1 MHRDYPLVS
10 LPLKLATTDLLIL
23 VVYLAAMVAFGSLF
37 GRKKQDLEDY
47 TVGGRDLPWWALLL
61 SIVATET
68 STVTFLSI
76 PGFAYRHDLT
86 WLQLPLGYMVGR
98 LLVVFLLLPHYFRG
112 SMLTAYEM
120 LHHRFGG
127 GVKTAASA
135 MFLVTRTLADGLRLF
150 LGAII
155 LHKVANIDLVLAI
168 VFLGM
173 ATIAYTFLGGMR
185 AVVWTDCIQFLV
197 YMVGAAIAFG
207 VILDKVPGGWSG
219 VAEIARSHVDAAGLP
234 HDKLRVFALDFAWDN
249 AYVLWAGL
257 IGGALITF
265 ATHGVDQMFVQ
276 RYLCARSQKQAG
288 LALALS
294 GPVVFLQFWLFLLVG
309 IALFAFY
316 TLNPPVEKFSESGD
330 DVFASFI
337 VDHLPIGVTGIV
349 LGAVF
354 SAAMSTLSSSLN
366 STATALVND
375 IWIPYRRPQATEP
388 QKLRVTRIAT
398 ILFGC
403 LQMLVGI
410 VGQALA
416 LIPGVIEGVMAI
428 AGFTT
433 GIILG
438 VFFLA
443 IFTRRVGASA
453 ALWGFVLGLGLMT
466 WINFGTDL
474 AWPWFALVGSGAT
487 FLFGLLAQAVLPN
500 PR

>member
-1 MHRDYPLVS
+1 MHPDYPLVS
-10 LPLKLATTDLLIL
+10 PSLKLATTDLVIL
-23 VVYLAAMVAFGSLF
+23 VAYLLAMVVFGSLF
-37 GRKKQDLEDY
+37 GRKGQDLEGY

-98 LLVVFLLLPHYFRG
+98 LLVVFLLLPHYFQGR
-112 SMLTAYEM
+112 MLTAYEV
-120 LHHRFGG
+120 LHKRFGG

-155 LHKVANIDLVLAI
+155 LHKVADIDLVLAI
-168 VFLGM
+168 VCLGM

-197 YMVGAAIAFG
+197 YMIGAAIAFM
-207 VILDKVPGGWSG
+207 VILDKVPGGWGEVS
-219 VAEIARSHVDAAGLP
+219 EIARSQ
-234 HDKLRVFALDFAWDN
+234 DKLRIFDFTLTLDREFGYVFWG
-249 AYVLWAGL
+249 GL

-265 ATHGVDQMFVQ
+265 ATHGADQMFVQ
-276 RYLCARSQKQAG
+276 RYLSARSQKQAG

-294 GPVVFLQFWLFLLVG
+294 GPVVFLQFWFFLLVG

-316 TLNPPVEKFSESGD
+316 QLHPPEQPLKKDHE
-330 DVFASFI
+330 FASFI

-375 IWIPYRRPQATEP
+375 IWVPYRRPQASESY
-388 QKLRVTRIAT
+388 KLRVTRIAT
-398 ILFGC
+398 IVFGG
-403 LQMLVGI
+403 LQIQVAI
-410 VGQALA
+410 AGQGLEQ
-416 LIPGVIEGVMAI
+416 GVIDAVMAI

-438 VFFLA
+438 VFFLG
-443 IFTRRVGASA
+443 IFTRHVRARA

-466 WINFGTDL
+466 WVNFGTDL

-487 FLFGLLAQAVLPN
+487 FLFGLLAEVLSS
-500 PR
+500 RTR

>member
-1 MHRDYPLVS
+1 MRPDYPLVS
-10 LPLKLATTDLLIL
+10 PPLKLATTDLLIL
-23 VVYLAAMVAFGSLF
+23 VAYLVVMVVFGSLF
-37 GRKKQDLEDY
+37 GRKGQDLEGY

-76 PGFAYRHDLT
+76 PGFAYRNDLT
-86 WLQLPLGYMVGR
+86 WLQLPLGYILGR
-98 LLVVFLLLPHYFRG
+98 LLVVFLLLPHFFRG
-112 SMLTAYEM
+112 KMLTAYEM
-120 LHHRFGG
+120 LHRRFGG
-127 GVKTAASA
+127 SVKSAASA

-155 LHKVANIDLVLAI
+155 LHKVASIDLVLAI
-168 VFLGM
+168 VFLGI
-173 ATIAYTFLGGMR
+173 ATIVYTFLGGMR
-185 AVVWTDCIQFLV
+185 AVVWTDCIQFLI
-197 YMVGAAIAFG
+197 YMIGAAIAFG
-207 VILDKVPGGWSG
+207 VILDKIPGGWG
-219 VAEIARSHVDAAGLP
+219 EVAEIAHSE
-234 HDKLRVFALDFAWDN
+234 DKLRVFDFGFAWDN
-249 AYVLWAGL
+249 AYIFWAGL

-265 ATHGVDQMFVQ
+265 ATHGADQMFVQ
-276 RYLCARSQKQAG
+276 RYLSARSQMQAG

-294 GPVVFLQFWLFLLVG
+294 GPVVFLQFWFFLLVG

-316 TLNPPVEKFSESGD
+316 TVHPPAAEFSRSGD

-337 VDHLPIGVTGIV
+337 VDHLPLGVTGIV

-375 IWIPYRRPQATEP
+375 IWVPYRRPQATEP

-438 VFFLA
+438 VFFLG
-443 IFTRRVGASA
+443 IFTRRVQARA

-466 WINFGTDL
+466 WVNFGTDL

-487 FLFGLLAQAVLPN
+487 FLFGLLAHLVLSNRTP
-500 PR
+500 

>member
-1 MHRDYPLVS
+1 
-10 LPLKLATTDLLIL
+10 KLATTDLLIL
-23 VVYLAAMVAFGSLF
+23 VAYLAVMVVFGSLF
-37 GRKKQDLEDY
+37 GRKSQDLEGY

-76 PGFAYRHDLT
+76 PGFAYRNDLT

-98 LLVVFLLLPHYFRG
+98 LLVVFLLLPHYFQGR
-112 SMLTAYEM
+112 MLTAYEM
-120 LHHRFGG
+120 LHRRFGG

-168 VFLGM
+168 VCLGM
-173 ATIAYTFLGGMR
+173 ATIVYTFLGGMR
-185 AVVWTDCIQFLV
+185 AVVWTDCLQFLI

-207 VILDKVPGGWSG
+207 VILDKVPGGWSE
-219 VAEIARSHVDAAGLP
+219 VAEIASSR
-234 HDKLRVFALDFAWDN
+234 DKLRVFDFTFTFDKQFG
-249 AYVLWAGL
+249 YVFWGGL

-265 ATHGVDQMFVQ
+265 ATHGADQMFVQ
-276 RYLCARSQKQAG
+276 RYLSARSQKQAG

-294 GPVVFLQFWLFLLVG
+294 GPVVFLQFWFFLLVG

-316 TLNPPVEKFSESGD
+316 QLHPPAEPLKKDHE
-330 DVFASFI
+330 FASFI
-337 VDHLPIGVTGIV
+337 VDHLPIGVTGVV

-375 IWIPYRRPQATEP
+375 IWVPYRRPQASEP
-388 QKLRVTRIAT
+388 YKLKVIRIAT
-398 ILFGC
+398 IVFGC
-403 LQMLVGI
+403 LQIQVAI
-410 VGQALA
+410 AGQGLKQ
-416 LIPGVIEGVMAI
+416 GVIDAVMQI

-438 VFFLA
+438 VFFLG
-443 IFTRRVGASA
+443 IFTRRVQARA

-466 WINFGTDL
+466 WVSFATNL

-487 FLFGLLAQAVLPN
+487 FLFGLLAHLVLSNRTP
-500 PR
+500 